1 MDRNQAYGTLAAL
14 RGNIGKAFVGSD
26 RVVDH
31 LLVGLLAGGH
41 VLIQDVPGV
50 GKTTLARA
58 LARSIDCDFR
68 RIQFTPDLLP
78 SDVIGV
84 SVYDPEAREFRFVEG
99 PVFAHVV
106 LADEINRTPPRTQSS
121 LLEAMSEGQVSVD
134 GVTRKLAP
142 PFIVLATMNPLEYHG
157 TYELPESQMDRF
169 LLRLDIGYPDKEGE
183 RRIFREQK
191 VRHPLHDLQSVLHAD
206 DVVALQDL
214 CRETTVEPSLEDYVL
229 AIVEATRDHPEIL
242 LGASPRATLALFR
255 AAQARAF
262 LDEREYVIPDDI
274 KEMAVP
280 VLAHRLGARAQAGEE
295 TSTGIVR
302 DVLSRVS
309 VPA

>member
-1 MDRNQAYGTLAAL
+1 MDRNQGYGTLAAL
-14 RGNIGKAFVGSD
+14 RGNIGRAFVGSR

-31 LLVGLLAGGH
+31 LLAGLLAGGH

-58 LARSIDCDFR
+58 LAKSIDCDFR

-84 SVYDPEAREFRFVEG
+84 SVYDPQAREFRFMEG

-106 LADEINRTPPRTQSS
+106 LADEINRTPPRTQAA
-121 LLEAMSEGQVSVD
+121 LLEAMSERQVSVD
-134 GVTRKLAP
+134 G
-142 PFIVLATMNPLEYHG
+142 
-157 TYELPESQMDRF
+157 
-169 LLRLDIGYPDKEGE
+169 
-183 RRIFREQK
+183 
-191 VRHPLHDLQSVLHAD
+191 
-206 DVVALQDL
+206 
-214 CRETTVEPSLEDYVL
+214 ETAVEESLEDYVL
-229 AIVEATRDHPEIL
+229 AIVAATRDHPEIL

-262 LDEREYVIPDDI
+262 LDERDYVVPDDI

-280 VLAHRLGARAQAGEE
+280 VLAHRLGARGPGGEE
-295 TSTGIVR
+295 HESGIVR
-302 DVLSRVS
+302 EVLSRVN